1 MPPILSFAASYDETM
16 GCAMSASRLLVV
28 SADSVVRRSLVFLF
42 EAEGFEVSE
51 SDVVPLRASRS
62 TARFDCTILD
72 QRLLQGPPHEGLT
85 YCITSH
91 PVVLLASTPKTWI
104 VDWVSQVVEMPVI
117 EDTLLEAVHFAL
129 QAGDGSSGW
138 GQSRAN

>member
-1 MPPILSFAASYDETM
+1 
-16 GCAMSASRLLVV
+16 MSASRLLVV
-28 SADSVVRRSLVFLF
+28 SADSIVRRSLVFLL
-42 EAEGFEVSE
+42 EAEGFEVAE
-51 SDVVPLRASRS
+51 SAVMPSRAGRPA
-62 TARFDCTILD
+62 ARFDCTILD

-91 PVVLLASTPKTWI
+91 PVVLLASTPKAWI

-117 EDTLLEAVHFAL
+117 EDALLDAVQFAL

-138 GQSRAN
+138 GQARTN